1 MFSILS
7 FDTAGPKFH
16 HSLKAPSF
24 ENQCGNNYIMKKK
37 KKLLSETFYLF
48 FTVMGAG
55 GWVISAEY
63 ASVRKYLDVN

>member
-7 FDTAGPKFH
+7 FDTAGPKFL

-37 KKLLSETFYLF
+37 KNFYLKHFIYSLLSWGL
-48 FTVMGAG
+48 VVG
-55 GWVISAEY
+55 
-63 ASVRKYLDVN
+63 